1 MHDLQLS
8 FCSGCHKQ
16 AFSRAIRLTSLVFTY
31 MSHSFMVHAG
41 LFVCVT
47 RCEETRCIFTI
58 HSSHYSLHHISSTG
72 RQHTV
77 PWIFV
82 EVMRRKLSLIY
93 STRLYS
99 PLLSSTP
106 QIRPALSNSH
116 PSSLSS
122 SSHLYFTALHPPSR
136 PPFFLPSF
144 RSLSCIFSHL
154 LGRGRQLLKTRTP
167 LSDSGISRVYDPAKS
182 RRRRGNTLTWLLE
195 TGSSSMK
202 PASWRRMLCT
212 GCLTRSRYGHV
223 DRRCICMDGWT
234 L

>member
-1 MHDLQLS
+1 MYSRMHDLQLS
-8 FCSGCHKQ
+8 FCSYHKQ

-77 PWIFV
+77 PGIFV
-82 EVMRRKLSLIY
+82 EVMRRMLNLIY

-99 PLLSSTP
+99 PLLSAQT
-106 QIRPALSNSH
+106 RPALSNSH
-116 PSSLSS
+116 PSSLSP
-122 SSHLYFTALHPPSR
+122 SSHLYFTALPHPSH
-136 PPFFLPSF
+136 PPFFF

-154 LGRGRQLLKTRTP
+154 LGRGRQLLKTRTR
-167 LSDSGISRVYDPAKS
+167 LSDSGISRVCDPAKS
-182 RRRRGNTLTWLLE
+182 MRRKGNTLTWLLE

-212 GCLTRSRYGHV
+212 RCLTRSRYGHV

>member
-1 MHDLQLS
+1 
-8 FCSGCHKQ
+8 
-16 AFSRAIRLTSLVFTY
+16 
-31 MSHSFMVHAG
+31 MVHAG

-77 PWIFV
+77 PRIFV
-82 EVMRRKLSLIY
+82 EVMRRMLNLIY

-99 PLLSSTP
+99 APPCRILTIHPDRLPRICILLLS
-106 QIRPALSNSH
+106 I
-116 PSSLSS
+116 
-122 SSHLYFTALHPPSR
+122 HPPSFS
-136 PPFFLPSF
+136 PFFF

-182 RRRRGNTLTWLLE
+182 RRRKGNTLTWLLE